1 MCVMHDFKPIE
12 GMFMFTFTEQIKKG
26 FGLFKCKNE
35 IILYILL
42 VCHLNNPDNN
52 QILQMS
58 KYDKKIYGF
67 IL

>member
-1 MCVMHDFKPIE
+1 ML
-12 GMFMFTFTEQIKKG
+12 TFTEHIKQV

-42 VCHLNNPDNN
+42 VCYLNIPDNN

-58 KYDKKIYGF
+58 KYDKKSIYHF
-67 IL
+67 ILKVRCINWD